1 MAAQMSFELK
11 AAVLGCLGAAA
22 AAVCS
27 QFYRQQ
33 KQEVLFKRLVKAAE
47 TAAQKSTYLER
58 TAQNLQ
64 HSACSGAD
72 NVSAWET

>member
-27 QFYRQQ
+27 QFYRQK
-33 KQEVLFKRLVKAAE
+33 KQEVLFQRLVKSAE

-64 HSACSGAD
+64 HNTCSCSE
-72 NVSAWET
+72 NVSAWGT